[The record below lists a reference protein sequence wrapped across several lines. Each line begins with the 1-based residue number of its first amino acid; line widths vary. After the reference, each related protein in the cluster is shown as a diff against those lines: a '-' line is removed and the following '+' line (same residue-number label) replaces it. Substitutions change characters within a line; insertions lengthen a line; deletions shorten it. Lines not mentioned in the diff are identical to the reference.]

1 MNEDNLC
8 PKVIKGDN
16 YLCEA
21 WISNSREIIISVGRS
36 IQFKGDN
43 Y

>member
-16 YLCEA
+16 YLCEVGV
-21 WISNSREIIISVGRS
+21 SNSREIIISVGQGYP
-36 IQFKGDN
+36 IQGR
-43 Y
+43 